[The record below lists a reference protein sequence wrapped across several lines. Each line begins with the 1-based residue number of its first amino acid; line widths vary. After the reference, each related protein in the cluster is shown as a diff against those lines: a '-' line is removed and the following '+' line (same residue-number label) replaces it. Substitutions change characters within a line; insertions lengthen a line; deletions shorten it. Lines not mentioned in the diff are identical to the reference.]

1 MGGVPLDGLHSA
13 LPARQSLRAEALDVV
28 VIVCRVIDLALA
40 VASTTGIAVLLRLA
54 RQFDRNI
61 EVVIAVN
68 YVIAALL
75 GFGLLIGTGGPISAE
90 PATVLLA
97 LGGGPLWPGAFHL
110 YAWGIATFGIAR
122 TGAWAR
128 LSLLLPVLL
137 GLVLLGEAVS
147 GRLLVGIVLL
157 FVAFAALT
165 PKSAPLNETGESTKA
180 RPQTLWYAA
189 ALIVVFGVIDAWIS
203 VFNEVGG
210 GEDLLFFALLF
221 ATAATVSWV
230 VLLAR
235 KVAVLREDVLTG
247 IVLGVLNFGV
257 SWFLLQALAGGF
269 ENRSAI
275 AFTLFSAGS
284 LVIMVAIGKVAWS
297 ERVRGRELVG
307 VATAIVAI
315 VALNL

>member
-1 MGGVPLDGLHSA
+1 M
-13 LPARQSLRAEALDVV
+13 
-28 VIVCRVIDLALA
+28 IDLLLA

-54 RQFDRNI
+54 RQFDRNL
-61 EVVIAVN
+61 EVLIAVN
-68 YVIAALL
+68 YVVAAMVGGALH
-75 GFGLLIGTGGPISAE
+75 IGSAE
-90 PATVLLA
+90 SFSVEPTTLLLA

-128 LSLLLPVLL
+128 LSLLLPVLV
-137 GLVLLGEAVS
+137 GVLFLGETVS
-147 GRLLVGIVLL
+147 GRLLIGVALL

-165 PKSAPLNETGESTKA
+165 PRSAPMDDTTSKPGA
-180 RPQTLWYAA
+180 RPRTLWFAV

-203 VFNEVGG
+203 IFNEAGG
-210 GEDLLFFALLF
+210 GEDVLFFVILF

-230 VLLAR
+230 VLLTR
-235 KVAVLREDVLTG
+235 RVPVRLPDVLSGT
-247 IVLGVLNFGV
+247 VLGVLNFGV
-257 SWFLLQALAGGF
+257 SWFLLRAIAGGF

-284 LVIMVAIGKVAWS
+284 LIIMVAIGRLGWK
-297 ERVRGRELVG
+297 ERVRGRELIG

>member
-1 MGGVPLDGLHSA
+1 M
-13 LPARQSLRAEALDVV
+13 
-28 VIVCRVIDLALA
+28 IDLALA
-40 VASTTGIAVLLRLA
+40 VVATTAIAVVLRLA

-68 YVIAALL
+68 YVVAALVGAGLHL
-75 GFGLLIGTGGPISAE
+75 GSGDSLAVE

-97 LGGGPLWPGAFHL
+97 LGGGPLWPGAFHV

-128 LSLLLPVLL
+128 LSLLVPVLVGVAFFGENVGTRLVL
-137 GLVLLGEAVS
+137 GLVLL
-147 GRLLVGIVLL
+147 L
-157 FVAFAALT
+157 VAFAALT
-165 PKSAPLNETGESTKA
+165 PRSAPATPAVTEAKRTP
-180 RPQTLWYAA
+180 RTLAFAA
-189 ALIVVFGVIDAWIS
+189 ALIFIFGVIDAWIS

-210 GEDLLFFALLF
+210 GEDLLFFVILF
-221 ATAATVSWV
+221 ATAALTSWV

-235 KVAVLREDVLTG
+235 RVPVIREDVLAG
-247 IVLGVLNFGV
+247 VGLGVLNFAV
-257 SWFLLQALAGGF
+257 SWFLLRALGGGF

-284 LVIMVAIGKVAWS
+284 LVIMVVIGRLVWS
-297 ERVRGRELVG
+297 ERVRARELAG
-307 VATAIVAI
+307 VAAAIVAI